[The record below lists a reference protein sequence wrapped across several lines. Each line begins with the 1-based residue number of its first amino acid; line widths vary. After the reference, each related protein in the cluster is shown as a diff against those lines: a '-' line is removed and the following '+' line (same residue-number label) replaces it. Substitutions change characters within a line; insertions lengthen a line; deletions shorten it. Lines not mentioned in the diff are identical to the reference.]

1 MIYCKYRIIFST
13 IFASNAGFLR
23 LTAQNPVFDPEGT
36 LMDYSSSTISRS
48 PYAHTDNRCG
58 VDMHFLAYMLSGW
71 ARLVSVHEDITVQT
85 GEMLYIPLHCR
96 YQSYWY
102 GHPTVSWI
110 SLAFRDFPDPA
121 GRAFPLQRI
130 VPTDSDRDRMLAIP
144 RDRPVDCTAAGQL
157 LTLLGQLLPRMVT
170 ADPDPRAAQ
179 IRQSVQYM
187 EAHPRAPIPELAKQ
201 CGMSESAYYALFR
214 TVTGRTPGAMKQKL
228 LAERAAA
235 LLTSTDLPVETISD
249 RLGFSSAAYFRKVLH
264 AQLGRAPRDIRRSR
278 KNI

>member
-1 MIYCKYRIIFST
+1 MPD
-13 IFASNAGFLR
+13 FL
-23 LTAQNPVFDPEGT
+23 FI
-36 LMDYSSSTISRS
+36 TISRT
-48 PYAHTDNRCG
+48 PNAHTDNRRG
-58 VDMHFLAYMLSGW
+58 VDTHYLAYMLSGW
-71 ARLVSVHEDITVQT
+71 ARLVSAHEDITVQT
-85 GEMLYIPLHCR
+85 GELLYIPLHCR

-102 GHPTVSWI
+102 GHPDVSWI
-110 SLAFRDFPDPA
+110 SLAFRTFPDPE
-121 GRAFPLQRI
+121 GRVFPLQRI
-130 VPTDSDRDRMLAIP
+130 VPTDSDRAQVLAIP

-157 LTLLGQLLPRMVT
+157 LTLLGGMLPRMAT

-187 EAHPRAPIPELAKQ
+187 EAHPRTPVPELARR

-278 KNI
+278 KDI

>member
-1 MIYCKYRIIFST
+1 
-13 IFASNAGFLR
+13 
-23 LTAQNPVFDPEGT
+23 
-36 LMDYSSSTISRS
+36 MDYSFSTISRNS
-48 PYAHTDNRCG
+48 YAHTDNRCG
-58 VDMHFLAYMLSGW
+58 VDTHFLAYMRSGW

-96 YQSYWY
+96 YQSYWH
-102 GHPTVSWI
+102 GHPEVSWI

-130 VPTDSDRDRMLAIP
+130 VPTDDDRAQMLAIP
-144 RDRPVDCTAAGQL
+144 RDRPVDCGAAGQL
-157 LTLLGQLLPRMVT
+157 LTLLGSLLPRMAT
-170 ADPDPRAAQ
+170 ADPDPRAAR
-179 IRQSVQYM
+179 IWQSVQYM

-214 TVTGRTPGAMKQKL
+214 AVTGRTPGAMRQKF
-228 LAERAAA
+228 LASHAAA
-235 LLTSTDLPVETISD
+235 LLRTTDLPIETISD